1 MPCSSPKHA
10 PLHLRSQL
18 LRPVRTSGQKKHN
31 SFREC
36 WGSGERL
43 NRPESSNERKRT
55 CSRINSYFDPS
66 VGSDWGSL
74 MSICLAGISL
84 APGNPTGF
92 LRIGEDSKVVRLE
105 LRARH
110 TLSGSKSEE
119 EEEGGRK
126 HLVVLA
132 CLYVC
137 TCWMCVKFK
146 GLLVGANS
154 ETQTRAGTGMD
165 V

>member
-1 MPCSSPKHA
+1 MFGHD
-10 PLHLRSQL
+10 
-18 LRPVRTSGQKKHN
+18 N

-36 WGSGERL
+36 WAQVKRL
-43 NRPESSNERKRT
+43 KRPESSNVRKRT

-105 LRARH
+105 LWRDTH
-110 TLSGSKSEE
+110 SS
-119 EEEGGRK
+119 GRK
-126 HLVVLA
+126 NDVRGVTPGGFW
-132 CLYVC
+132 YVC
-137 TCWMCVKFK
+137 MCWMCVKFK

-154 ETQTRAGTGMD
+154 KTQTKAGTGMG

>member
-1 MPCSSPKHA
+1 M
-10 PLHLRSQL
+10 
-18 LRPVRTSGQKKHN
+18 VGQN
-31 SFREC
+31 ISFREC
-36 WGSGERL
+36 WAQVKKRL
-43 NRPESSNERKRT
+43 KRPESSNVRKWT

-105 LRARH
+105 LWRDTH
-110 TLSGSKSEE
+110 SITMSE
-119 EEEGGRK
+119 GQ

-132 CLYVC
+132 VC
-137 TCWMCVKFK
+137 VSVCV
-146 GLLVGANS
+146 GCVLSSRVC
-154 ETQTRAGTGMD
+154 
-165 V
+165 